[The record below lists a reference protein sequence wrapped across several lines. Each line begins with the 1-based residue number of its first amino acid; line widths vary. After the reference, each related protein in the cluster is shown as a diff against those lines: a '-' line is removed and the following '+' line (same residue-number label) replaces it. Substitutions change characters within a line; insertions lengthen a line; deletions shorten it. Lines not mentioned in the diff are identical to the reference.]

1 MQGSKL
7 GLLACEAILSVSH
20 LSGNLLHSRF
30 MFVRVAAVFSSW
42 ALDEAVEQAAETPRN
57 EAEKRRIAVLT
68 VRGIRL
74 SVSAQ
79 IAFSC
84 FEFRI
89 ARVCGLGHCG

>member
-1 MQGSKL
+1 
-7 GLLACEAILSVSH
+7 
-20 LSGNLLHSRF
+20 
-30 MFVRVAAVFSSW
+30 MFVRVETAAGSYLLGGIAEKIADRLSQLIASVRAAVFSSW